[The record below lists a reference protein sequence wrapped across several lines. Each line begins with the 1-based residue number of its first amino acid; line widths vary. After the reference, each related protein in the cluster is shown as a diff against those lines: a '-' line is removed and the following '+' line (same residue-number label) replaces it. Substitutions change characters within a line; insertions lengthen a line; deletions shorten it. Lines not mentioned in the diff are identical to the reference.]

1 MSLHDSPFV
10 DRLNTNYSPSDSEI
24 LEIRA
29 LLVDPENE
37 LARIDARIEEMEIAL
52 AQLKEQQLF
61 SHRYDASLRMFL
73 SKYSSCAFPQHN
85 ALIDPAEAPLVLVRS
100 RHWRSVAYSSPI
112 LWRSIH
118 IPSLHYRETPPN
130 VLLRL
135 EKIVKEWLEL
145 SANCSLSVSFVD
157 SANYVPDLDSH
168 PLVLQ
173 LLPFSRRFCHL
184 TLTGDA
190 AFLQPILRLGSEDLP
205 LLQTLRTE
213 LRYSIS
219 DCFDAFRIPTLRDIS
234 LCVDAEPHS
243 LPLPWSR
250 LTSLRLACGYL
261 RTDHGRNGGLDIGG
275 AFDVLR
281 RCPNLVDCQLKV
293 NAIRENAKHDT
304 SPIVLPHLQTLLL
317 PIVYYRPFEKWGW
330 RLVAPKLCFLQVGN
344 HKVIT
349 TSLPHGQDMRATI
362 DSQFFE
368 LSGLQEL
375 LQSFPMITHLQL
387 MTSALE
393 HDERWIGHLL
403 DPLLSFFGPP
413 HELCPILTNMVILRP
428 NPVLSDATV
437 LGHGWPWPHPYNTF
451 GFNSLVKWS
460 LISCLNFNLLFRMAS
475 KLT

>member
-1 MSLHDSPFV
+1 MSLNDSPFV
-10 DRLNTNYSPSDSEI
+10 DRLNTNYAPSNSEI
-24 LEIRA
+24 LEIHA

-52 AQLKEQQLF
+52 AQLKEQ
-61 SHRYDASLRMFL
+61 RASLERPIDAHRALLAPIRRIPQDVLVEIFL
-73 SKYSSCAFPQHN
+73 LCLPSEHN
-85 ALIDPAEAPLVLVRS
+85 ALIDPAEAPLVLVRIC

-135 EKIVKEWLEL
+135 EKIVKEWLER

-293 NAIRENAKHDT
+293 NAVRENAKHDT
-304 SPIVLPHLQTLLL
+304 SPDRPTPPANTSLAHRLL
-317 PIVYYRPFEKWGW
+317 P
-330 RLVAPKLCFLQVGN
+330 
-344 HKVIT
+344 
-349 TSLPHGQDMRATI
+349 
-362 DSQFFE
+362 
-368 LSGLQEL
+368 
-375 LQSFPMITHLQL
+375 SF
-387 MTSALE
+387 
-393 HDERWIGHLL
+393 
-403 DPLLSFFGPP
+403 
-413 HELCPILTNMVILRP
+413 
-428 NPVLSDATV
+428 
-437 LGHGWPWPHPYNTF
+437 
-451 GFNSLVKWS
+451 
-460 LISCLNFNLLFRMAS
+460 
-475 KLT
+475 